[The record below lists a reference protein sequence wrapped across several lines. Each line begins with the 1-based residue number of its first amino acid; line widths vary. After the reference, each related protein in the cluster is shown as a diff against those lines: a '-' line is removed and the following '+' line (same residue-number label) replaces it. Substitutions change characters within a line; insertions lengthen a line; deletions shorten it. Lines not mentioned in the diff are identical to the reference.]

1 MTEYK
6 DLFVRLVKNETGA
19 TLLEYVALGVLLIIA
34 IWAIVKQLSGT
45 VGNRFENIDQK
56 FKEFN

>member
-1 MTEYK
+1 
-6 DLFVRLVKNETGA
+6 VRNQLVKLLKDETGP

-45 VGNRFENIDQK
+45 VGDRFTNIDNK
-56 FKEFN
+56 FREYN